1 MKGQRKYPA
10 FGYQV
15 DVTRLSKLEES
26 EFCCQGSAKLSAG
39 SKTGPNSDVAEA
51 KNGLGVNVGDR
62 CAPVC
67 CHGFHE
73 GIKNGKNK
81 LIQKYR
87 WQAGRKC
94 RK

>member
-1 MKGQRKYPA
+1 MRKYPA

-51 KNGLGVNVGDR
+51 KNGLGAECWGQVRSCLLPRLSRGDKKR
-62 CAPVC
+62 KKQANS
-67 CHGFHE
+67 E
-73 GIKNGKNK
+73 
-81 LIQKYR
+81 IQM
-87 WQAGRKC
+87 AGREEMQEIK
-94 RK
+94 